1 MNVQEWID
9 AYAAAW
15 RTRDPDA
22 AAALFTEDGAY
33 HDDPFGEPHRGHDGV
48 RAYWE
53 QTCATQDQV
62 TTRFGTPVVEGG
74 GGRAAVEFW
83 VTNLADGEPST
94 LVGILLLRFAP
105 DGRCQQLREVWFA
118 RAGHH
123 EPPTS
128 WGR

>member
-1 MNVQEWID
+1 MNVQEWVD

-22 AAALFTEDGAY
+22 AAALFADDGAY
-33 HDDPFGEPHRGHDGV
+33 HDDPFGEPHRGHDGI
-48 RAYWE
+48 RGYWA
-53 QTCATQDQV
+53 QTCEFQAEV

-74 GGRAAVEFW
+74 GRRAAVEFW
-83 VTNLADGEPST
+83 VTNLAQGQPST
-94 LVGILLLRFAP
+94 LVGILLLQFAP

-118 RAGHH
+118 RPGHQ
-123 EPPTS
+123 EPPPS